1 MDDCAGLENRYTSG
15 YRGFESHSLR
25 HTSFSTVSIVASFPL
40 LCYEKASQLT
50 SVTVLSRLGNSGT
63 IAHMLVYGV
72 VYVMG
77 VPDAFG

>member
-25 HTSFSTVSIVASFPL
+25 HTTLSTVSIITSFSL
-40 LCYEKASQLT
+40 LRYVKSSQLT
-50 SVTVLSRLGNSGT
+50 SVEVLLRLGKSGT
-63 IAHMLVYGV
+63 IAQILVYGV
-72 VYVMG
+72 VHGMG